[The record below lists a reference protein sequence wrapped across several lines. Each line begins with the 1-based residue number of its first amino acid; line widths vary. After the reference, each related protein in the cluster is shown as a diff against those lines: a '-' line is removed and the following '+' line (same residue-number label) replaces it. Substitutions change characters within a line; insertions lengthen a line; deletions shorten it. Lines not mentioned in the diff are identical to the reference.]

1 MYSKILIPLDGS
13 KFSQSVLPY
22 AREFSSALKLPVDLL
37 YAIDPDQT
45 VSCAPFMASQYLQKI
60 AESFASSVAV
70 RSLIKAGNAAA
81 AIVDLAATEPATLV
95 AMATHGYSAAKLW
108 LLGSVAEKVLRGASN
123 DVLLVHPS
131 DGAPPGDAKLTT
143 VLVPLDGSKL
153 AEKVLPTVGELALRL
168 SLQVVLVRVTRR
180 IYSAPPEGF
189 LPVFGANPPNL
200 KKLWADANAE
210 ASAYLAQKA
219 DEMRRQGLTQITAL
233 VLESGAD
240 GAAAA
245 IIELVKKTPDNFV
258 AMCTHGASGIGSWL
272 IGSVT
277 ERVVRHSAGP
287 VLVIRPR

>member
-1 MYSKILIPLDGS
+1 
-13 KFSQSVLPY
+13 
-22 AREFSSALKLPVDLL
+22 
-37 YAIDPDQT
+37 
-45 VSCAPFMASQYLQKI
+45 
-60 AESFASSVAV
+60 
-70 RSLIKAGNAAA
+70 
-81 AIVDLAATEPATLV
+81 
-95 AMATHGYSAAKLW
+95 
-108 LLGSVAEKVLRGASN
+108 LGSVAEKVLRGASN

-131 DGAPPGDAKLTT
+131 DGAPPGDAKLTR

-153 AEKVLPTVGELALRL
+153 AEAVLPTVGELALRL

-189 LPVFGANPPNL
+189 LPVFGANAPNL

-210 ASAYLAQKA
+210 ASAYLAHKA
-219 DEMRRQGLTQITAL
+219 DEMRRQGLTQIRPL

-258 AMCTHGASGIGSWL
+258 AMCTHGESGIGSWL
-272 IGSVT
+272 VGSVT
-277 ERVVRHSAGP
+277 ERVVRHSTGP